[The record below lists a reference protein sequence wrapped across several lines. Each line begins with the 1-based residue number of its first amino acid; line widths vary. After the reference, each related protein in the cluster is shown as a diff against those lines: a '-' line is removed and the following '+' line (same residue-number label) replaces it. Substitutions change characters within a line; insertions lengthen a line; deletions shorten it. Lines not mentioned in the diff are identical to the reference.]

1 MQRTLNKKGS
11 FTGTGLHT
19 GNKTT
24 ITFNPSPDDSG
35 IKFVR
40 TDLKDRPVIEADI
53 DHVVETDR
61 GTTISL
67 NGVKIHT
74 VEHVLASISGLEID
88 NVRIEL
94 NGSEPP
100 VGDGSSLPFVD
111 TIKKAGIKEG
121 QKERDYYVIRKPY
134 VFSDGDVH
142 IVANP
147 ADNLK
152 VSFTI
157 DYPNPIVKS
166 QYISLSIDPKTF
178 SKEIAPARTYCF
190 AEDVE
195 RLRSKGLIK
204 GGSFDNAIVITKD
217 GFMNETPLRFPN
229 EFVRHKIID
238 LLGDLALLG
247 GPLNAHIISIKSGHR
262 TNVKFIQKLK
272 KYVQKEK
279 AGSFDISNILEVM
292 PHRYPFLLV
301 DRIIELEPKRVVGIK
316 NVTFN
321 EPYFQ
326 GHFPGVPV
334 MPGVLIVEAMAQVGG
349 FLLLHS
355 VEKKENKLVYFVGID
370 GIKFRRPVK
379 PGDQIRFEL
388 NLLKHKARMYKMS
401 GHAYVDNHLV
411 CEGELLAQVV
421 EKPDGNR

>member
-190 AEDVE
+190 AEDVK